1 MLRYFQRSTSLNLLA
16 LLRSVSKDSALP
28 TLSPLKDRQVKWI
41 IETGLGPLVWFAMRK
56 DPKIID
62 RPSYQNLR
70 AASLTTRLINKIQLE
85 TLGEILGRCVGRLSP
100 IILLKGSSM
109 GSELYPEPHL
119 RIMRDLDLLVEP
131 KDQPKLETILLEM
144 GFRQESTNSHEYYAT
159 HHHSMP
165 FYHRERDVWV
175 EVHRGLFPPSNK
187 LAQLP
192 VFSTENIR
200 AELRPSMLGET
211 PVMRLSRE
219 LQIAYTASH
228 WALELK
234 RHGGL
239 FPLIDIVY
247 LLKRSPCPIRW
258 DAIFNWVQNS
268 VAGTHLYL
276 VLSYLHENKI
286 IDLDNKI
293 LADLF
298 ARQRSFGILNLKIAH
313 YLMTRYVVVGKIPI
327 SEWRL
332 AAFWENLLLDHGPA
346 LNLVFA
352 TRNMMPSFG
361 FRRAMVGPT
370 DQPKKI

>member
-1 MLRYFQRSTSLNLLA
+1 M
-16 LLRSVSKDSALP
+16 
-28 TLSPLKDRQVKWI
+28 
-41 IETGLGPLVWFAMRK
+41 
-56 DPKIID
+56 
-62 RPSYQNLR
+62 
-70 AASLTTRLINKIQLE
+70 
-85 TLGEILGRCVGRLSP
+85 LGEI
-100 IILLKGSSM
+100 
-109 GSELYPEPHL
+109 
-119 RIMRDLDLLVEP
+119 
-131 KDQPKLETILLEM
+131 
-144 GFRQESTNSHEYYAT
+144 
-159 HHHSMP
+159 
-165 FYHRERDVWV
+165 
-175 EVHRGLFPPSNK
+175 
-187 LAQLP
+187 
-192 VFSTENIR
+192 
-200 AELRPSMLGET
+200 

-239 FPLIDIVY
+239 FALIDIVY

-276 VLSYLHENKI
+276 VLSYLHKNKI

-298 ARQRSFGILNLKIAH
+298 ARQKSFGILNLKIAH

-327 SEWRL
+327 SGWRL

-361 FRRAMVGPT
+361 FRRAT
-370 DQPKKI
+370 LSQFS